1 MAQCSNCDWPYKP
14 NSGACPNCGH
24 EGCFI
29 TTAVCEFKGL
39 ADDCHELTSLRSFR
53 DRHMKTCSAK
63 ASMLNTYYEV
73 APHYVGV
80 IDQRADRAEIY
91 QTLNERF
98 IQPAVVA
105 ADSGDDLKAE
115 NLYTGMMSWIEQRLS
130 DPQKLAN

>member
-1 MAQCSNCDWPYKP
+1 
-14 NSGACPNCGH
+14 
-24 EGCFI
+24 
-29 TTAVCEFKGL
+29 
-39 ADDCHELTSLRSFR
+39 
-53 DRHMKTCSAK
+53 MKTCSAK
-63 ASMLNTYYEV
+63 AAMLHSYYEV

-115 NLYTGMMSWIEQRLS
+115 SFYLGMMSWIERRLS
-130 DPQKLAN
+130 EPRNSR